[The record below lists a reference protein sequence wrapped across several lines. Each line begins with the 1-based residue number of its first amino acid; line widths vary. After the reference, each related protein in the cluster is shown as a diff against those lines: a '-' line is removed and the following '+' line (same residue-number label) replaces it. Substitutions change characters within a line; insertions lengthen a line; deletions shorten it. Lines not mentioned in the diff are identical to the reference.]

1 MRFLRRLFK
10 KKEFENEVIE
20 ELEDN
25 EEETLLILNHYEQN
39 KEEIKKWD
47 SKNLLTRLELDRQNS
62 YKINFCFI
70 PKNQNY
76 KKVRSYIQYLYG
88 DYEKWQ
94 SLRKHFIRKHNSTCQ
109 CCNRQFKEL
118 ELHEQWSFDDF
129 DKIQKLDKL
138 ILLCKE
144 CHSIAHITRHK
155 KEPQK
160 IDELLDLYC
169 LYNKIEISQAWKD
182 FEFHEE
188 LRKKR
193 NGINYQLDLSY
204 LNNFSFNI
212 ENLFDCHTDKFN
224 SFIYKFSTDN
234 KDEKE

>member
-1 MRFLRRLFK
+1 MKWIKRLFK

-39 KEEIKKWD
+39 KEEVKKWD

-76 KKVRSYIQYLYG
+76 KNVRSYIQYLYG

-109 CCNRQFKEL
+109 CCNREFKEL
-118 ELHEQWSFDDF
+118 ELHEQWSFDDY

-155 KEPQK
+155 KEPNK

-169 LYNKIEISQAWKD
+169 LYNKIDLSKAWKD
-182 FEFHEE
+182 FEFHED
-188 LRKKR
+188 LRAKR
-193 NGINYQLDLSY
+193 NNTLYQLDLSY
-204 LNNFSFNI
+204 LNEFSFYI
-212 ENLFDCHTDKFN
+212 DGLFDCHTNSFN
-224 SFIYKFSTDN
+224 SFIHKFSNDN
-234 KDEKE
+234 KEEKE